1 MAAYLEPGSRVW
13 LAIDGQ
19 WEPAITE
26 SNRAG
31 QIAFKTEYGKS
42 ASRKAEECTRDV
54 VTPMHETSVV
64 GVDDMATLSDL
75 HEAAILFNIRNR
87 YNDDRIYTFIGS
99 ILAAVNPYKSIDGLY
114 GKAMMEEYNRRHL
127 GEKPP
132 HVYAIANEVYYS
144 LWRMLDNQCVLISGE
159 SGAGKTEST
168 KFILGYLSELSQQ
181 SVGESAKGTARVE
194 TAILQSSPILEALG
208 NAKTVY
214 NNNSSRFGKF
224 IQLQFNEKGFIE
236 GGRIADYLLEKN
248 RVVRQNPAERNYHI
262 FYALL
267 CGADEEMRQKFQL
280 LDPGRYHY
288 LNQSGC
294 VGDPSIDD
302 AADFERVKAGMLTMQ
317 FSEENINDVFQV
329 LAGILHLGNIQFVT
343 AGGAQIEARKIVQF
357 VAHLL
362 SLDVYQLEDAL
373 TKRMMVMRGEEI
385 TTPLDV
391 HQAADSRDSMA
402 MALYATTFRWV
413 LKKINSRIH
422 GNESFRFIG
431 VLDIFGFE
439 NFTVN
444 RFEQFNINFANEK
457 LQEYFNKHIFS
468 LEQHEY
474 NKEGIQ
480 WVEIDWVDNTECLD
494 LIEKKLGILDL
505 LDEESRFPKGTD
517 QTFLTKLHSAHAG
530 NSYYVK
536 PRVSGTTFG
545 IKHYAGEV
553 MYDTVGL
560 LDKNRDTF
568 RDDILNA
575 LKESRSDFIYDLF
588 EHMEPST
595 SDQKRGGRS
604 RAKKKMT
611 VSSQF
616 KDSLHSLM
624 STLSQANPYFVRC
637 IKPNGSKVS
646 NKFEPDL
653 VMSQLRYS
661 GMMETVRIRRA
672 GFPVRRLFADFIF
685 RYRVLARGL
694 GGDPRDVAGS
704 VAKQFDESGTHWQ
717 LGKTKIFLRENLET
731 LLEKEREKQLDAVA
745 RIIQAWMI
753 GFLTRKRYL
762 KTKQRI
768 VVLQKVYRG
777 HFYRKRYLETRRA
790 IIVFQKFARGWSA
803 RKLYQ
808 QLLEERRLEEERL
821 REEERRR
828 EEERQRELERLEEER
843 KTQELEEMKARLAEE
858 ERQKKAALE
867 LKKRKAEEESKKA
880 VAKAKEIERYRK
892 RQEEQ
897 EREARERAEESI
909 RMAEEAARAAAEEA
923 ERLAQ
928 EETARLEAEA
938 EQAAISQIAELD
950 SALRA
955 AEEDS
960 DEEEGEVLPSTLSVS
975 GTGMEERRMS
985 ELPPGVEDKTI
996 EGYLTMKA
1004 GSKWKRRWCVLKFG
1018 TFMYFRAKQDFV
1030 RAGWM
1035 EKKGGGTGTL
1045 SRRNW
1050 KKRFFVLRDD
1060 RKLSYYEKDEEGA
1073 KLLGVINIAEAK
1085 DILEHGPKANSLG
1098 IEVIGRTYHI
1108 IAESEED
1115 CRGWVSVLKKMQL
1128 SSDDEVKRMKND
1140 SMNPRNAVGTL
1151 DLPNI
1156 ESCAPLGSTSK
1167 PTSFTIITTDR
1178 VLQFIA
1184 DTTGDMN
1191 AWVSALQPTVFSD
1204 TAMGPSA
1211 AIEKGWLIK
1220 ESVSKKLRTKRYFVL
1235 NDQGLDYYKS
1245 TDTSV
1250 PPVGQILLNSLCT
1263 VYQPDEPTGKDTGFV
1278 VNSRRRFYKLTAKS
1292 HSDAQ
1297 RWVQS
1302 ILDVIDSRPPIITPT
1317 EKLIDDI
1324 KDAKSNEINAIYRIN
1339 PILCYTSNQLKSS
1352 LLPLPYGNVQSPK
1365 AKSRGYGTLQEEALR
1380 IFNSLQDQESVGDPI
1395 PVIQG
1400 ILQTC
1405 FDLPQL
1411 RNEVY
1416 CQLIK
1421 QTNTTQQDSIAVLRN
1436 WQVLACMCSSFLPAR
1451 KFLRYLRFHL
1461 KRFQELFPHTEM
1473 VKFSNFCTEAIKRTR
1488 PRDYPPSREEII
1500 ACLGRRELTAV
1511 VHCFGGGTCKISI
1524 NSSTTAGEVVHK
1536 LSLGIGVMDSKNR
1549 FALFEQCGEL
1559 SKAIEDRAVIAD
1571 ILAKFERY
1579 EAHGINEGGKRW
1591 RLFFKL
1597 FCFLDVN
1604 VSHDSLEAGFMFE
1617 QAYNDVIQGRFP
1629 AQTQALVRLAAL
1641 RIQHDVSDYKSG
1653 AWIPNLE
1660 TVYPVKKKD
1669 KAGRE
1674 EDLDKGFTLKGT
1686 LRGLGKGTLR
1696 KLKNS
1701 NMDNDDP
1708 NQKLADEAELQAI
1721 KVSITDQW
1729 KKLKGMSREVAQQQY
1744 MDVIRNWKGYGST
1757 LFDVDYKQDNR
1768 YPKELWLAVNNR
1780 NVALYKRGDLEPIV
1794 AYPYEQI
1801 LSFGAPVANTYK
1813 LIMEGNIVV
1822 SVETPKVLEVA
1833 KLMKAYIN
1841 AIVKERRN
1849 SQMPP
1854 TAAAA
1859 APTRR

>member
-1 MAAYLEPGSRVW
+1 MAAYLEPGARVW
-13 LAIDGQ
+13 LSVDRQ
-19 WEPAITE
+19 WEPAVIE
-26 SNRAG
+26 SSRGG
-31 QIAFKTEYGKS
+31 QIVFKTEYGKS
-42 ASRKAEECTRDV
+42 AAHKADACTHDL
-54 VTPMHETSVV
+54 VTPMHQSSVD
-64 GVDDMATLSDL
+64 GVEDMATLSDL

-87 YNDDRIYTFIGS
+87 YMKDRIYTFIGS
-99 ILAAVNPYKSIDGLY
+99 ILAAVNPYKAVGGLY
-114 GKAMMEEYNRRHL
+114 GREMMEEYNRRHL
-127 GEKPP
+127 GERPP
-132 HVYAIANEVYYS
+132 HIYAIANEIYYC
-144 LWRMLDNQCVLISGE
+144 LWRMEENQCVLISGE

-168 KFILGYLSELSQQ
+168 KFILRYLSELSQQ
-181 SVGESAKGTARVE
+181 SASEGVKGMGTGRVE
-194 TAILQSSPILEALG
+194 DAILQSSPILEAFG

-224 IQLQFNEKGFIE
+224 IQLQFNKKGFIE
-236 GGRIADYLLEKN
+236 GGRILDYLLEKN

-262 FYALL
+262 FYALI
-267 CGADEEMRQKFQL
+267 CGADENMRKSLQL
-280 LDPGRYHY
+280 YDPGKYHY

-294 VGDPSIDD
+294 VGDPTIND
-302 AADFERVKAGMLTMQ
+302 AADFQRVKTGMETMQ
-317 FSEENINDVFQV
+317 FSEENMNDVFLV
-329 LAGILHLGNIQFVT
+329 LAGVLHLGNMRFLT
-343 AGGAQIEARKIVQF
+343 AGGAQIEDRKLLKF

-362 SLDVYQLEDAL
+362 SLDEYQFEDAL

-385 TTPLDV
+385 TTPLDLN
-391 HQAADSRDSMA
+391 QAADSRDSMA
-402 MALYATTFRWV
+402 MALYATVFRWI
-413 LKKINSRIH
+413 LKKINSRIR
-422 GNESFRFIG
+422 GQESFLFIG

-439 NFTVN
+439 NFQIN

-474 NKEGIQ
+474 NKEGIE

-494 LIEKKLGILDL
+494 LIEKRLGILAL

-517 QTFLTKLHSAHAG
+517 QTLLSKLHSAHAG
-530 NSYYVK
+530 NPYYVK
-536 PRVSGTTFG
+536 PKVSGATFG

-553 MYDTVGL
+553 MYDTTGL

-568 RDDILNA
+568 RDDILNT

-588 EHMEPST
+588 EHMESSS
-595 SDQKRGGRS
+595 SDQQRGRS
-604 RAKKKMT
+604 RARKKPT

-637 IKPNGSKVS
+637 IKPNSSKVCDI
-646 NKFEPDL
+646 FEPDL

-672 GFPVRRLFADFIF
+672 GFPVRRLFEDFIF

-694 GGDPRDVAGS
+694 SGDSREVTGLVIKP
-704 VAKQFDESGTHWQ
+704 FDETGTHWQ
-717 LGKTKIFLRENLET
+717 LGKTKVFLREHLET
-731 LLEKEREKQLDAVA
+731 LLEKEREKQLESVA
-745 RIIQAWMI
+745 QIIQAWMI
-753 GFLTRKRYL
+753 GYLTRKRFL
-762 KTKQRI
+762 KTKRSI
-768 VVLQKVYRG
+768 VVIQKNYRC
-777 HFYRKRYLETRRA
+777 HYFRKAYLKTRRA
-790 IIVFQKFARGWSA
+790 IIVLQRMTRGWSA
-803 RKLYQ
+803 RKLYH
-808 QLLEERRLEEERL
+808 QLLEERRLVEERRLEEERQ
-821 REEERRR
+821 REGERK
-828 EEERQRELERLEEER
+828 RELERLEEER
-843 KTQELEEMKARLAEE
+843 KTQELEEMKAQLAEE
-858 ERQKKAALE
+858 ERQKKAAVE
-867 LKKRKAEEESKKA
+867 MKRRKSVEESKKA
-880 VAKAKEIERYRK
+880 LAKAKEIERMRR
-892 RQEEQ
+892 RQEEA
-897 EREARERAEESI
+897 EREAKERAEESS
-909 RMAEEAARAAAEEA
+909 RMAEEAAIAAAEEA

-928 EETARLEAEA
+928 EEAARLEAEA

-960 DEEEGEVLPSTLSVS
+960 DEEEGEGTGLTLTTSS
-975 GTGMEERRMS
+975 GTEVDEKKMES
-985 ELPPGVEDKTI
+985 ELASSVIEQKSV

-1018 TFMYFRAKQDFV
+1018 TFMYFRAKQDFIK
-1030 RAGWM
+1030 AGWM

-1050 KKRFFVLRDD
+1050 KRRFFVLRDD
-1060 RKLSYYEKDEEGA
+1060 KKLSYYEKDEEGS
-1073 KLLGVINIAEAK
+1073 KPLGVINIAEAK
-1085 DILEHGPKANSLG
+1085 EILDQGSKAHSFG
-1098 IEVIGRTYHI
+1098 IEVIRRTYHI

-1115 CRGWVSVLKKMQL
+1115 CRSWVSVLKKMQA
-1128 SSDDEVKRMKND
+1128 SSDEEAQAMKNN
-1140 SMNPRNAVGTL
+1140 SVNPRNAAGTL

-1156 ESCAPLGSTSK
+1156 DSCTPLESK

-1178 VLQFIA
+1178 VLHFNA
-1184 DTTGDMN
+1184 DTVQDMN
-1191 AWVSALQPTVFSD
+1191 AWVVALQPSVFSD
-1204 TAMGPSA
+1204 GEVGPSA

-1235 NDQGLDYYKS
+1235 HDQGLDYYKS
-1245 TDTSV
+1245 SDTSV

-1263 VYQPDEPTGKDTGFV
+1263 AYQTEDTTGKDASHCSFIV
-1278 VNSRRRFYKLTAKS
+1278 SSRRRFYKLTAKT
-1292 HSDAQ
+1292 HAYAQ
-1297 RWVQS
+1297 QWIHA
-1302 ILDVIDSRPPIITPT
+1302 ILDVIDSRPAIITPT

-1324 KDAKSNEINAIYRIN
+1324 KDAKPNEVNAIYRIN
-1339 PILCYTSNQLKSS
+1339 PILCYTSSQLKSS

-1380 IFNSLQDQESVGDPI
+1380 LFNSLQDQESAGDPI

-1421 QTNTTQQDSIAVLRN
+1421 QTNTTQSDSIAVLRN
-1436 WQVLACMCSSFLPAR
+1436 WQVLACMCSSFLPSR
-1451 KFLRYLRFHL
+1451 KFVRYLRFHL
-1461 KRFQELFPHTEM
+1461 KRYQETFPHTEM
-1473 VKFSNFCTEAIKRTR
+1473 VKFANFCTEAIKRTR

-1524 NSSTTAGEVVHK
+1524 SSATTAGEVVHK

-1559 SKAIEDRAVIAD
+1559 SKAIEDRAVVAD

-1604 VSHDSLEAGFMFE
+1604 VSTDSLEFGFMFE
-1617 QAYNDVIQGRFP
+1617 QAYNDVIQSRFP
-1629 AQTQALVRLAAL
+1629 APTQTYVRLAAL
-1641 RIQHDVSDYKSG
+1641 RIQHDVGDYKAG

-1660 TVYPVKKKD
+1660 SVYPVKKKPT
-1669 KAGRE
+1669 KE
-1674 EDLDKGFTLKGT
+1674 EDLSAMDKGFTLKGT

-1696 KLKNS
+1696 KLKN
-1701 NMDNDDP
+1701 MDHEDP
-1708 NQKLADEAELQAI
+1708 TQKLADEAELQAI
-1721 KVSITDQW
+1721 KVGITDQW
-1729 KKLKGMSREVAQQQY
+1729 KKLKGMSRDVAQQQY
-1744 MDVIRNWKGYGST
+1744 MDVVRSWKGYGST
-1757 LFDVDYKQDNR
+1757 LFDVEYKQDHR
-1768 YPKELWLAVNNR
+1768 YPKDLWLAVNSR
-1780 NVALYKRGDLEPIV
+1780 NVALYKRADLDPIV
-1794 AYPYEQI
+1794 SYPYEQI

-1813 LIMEGNIVV
+1813 LIVEGNIAV
-1822 SVETPKVLEVA
+1822 SVETQKVLEVA

-1841 AIVKERRN
+1841 AIVKERRT
-1849 SQMPP
+1849 SVAQ
-1854 TAAAA
+1854 
-1859 APTRR
+1859 R